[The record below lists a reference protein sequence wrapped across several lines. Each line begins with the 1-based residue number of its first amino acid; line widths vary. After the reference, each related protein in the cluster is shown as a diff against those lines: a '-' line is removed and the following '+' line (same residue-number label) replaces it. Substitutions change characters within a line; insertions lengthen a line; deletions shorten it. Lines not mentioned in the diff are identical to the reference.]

1 MPPAPVG
8 RAVCSDGPVPQFV
21 PITQDVLI
29 ERLVERVRALPGHR
43 VIAIDGADAARP
55 VDLADRVA
63 AALRDTGRP
72 AEVVALHDYVRP
84 ASLRVEFGRDEI
96 SYRTAW
102 FDYEA
107 LRREV
112 IDALHNEGR
121 WLPALWDETTDR
133 SARAT
138 IRPAP
143 TDTVLLIAGPML
155 LDHYLQFDLTV
166 RLDMSEQALRR
177 TTPPEDHWT
186 IPALLTNETPTTPTF
201 FVRWDHPD
209 RPALRLD

>member
-1 MPPAPVG
+1 M
-8 RAVCSDGPVPQFV
+8 PQFV

-29 ERLVERVRALPGHR
+29 ERLVERLRALPGHR

-72 AEVVALHDYVRP
+72 ANVVSLHDYVRP
-84 ASLRVEFGRDEI
+84 ASLRVEFGRDDI

-102 FDYEA
+102 FDYDA

-112 IDALHNEGR
+112 IDALHTDGR
-121 WLPALWDETTDR
+121 WLPALWDEATDR
-133 SARAT
+133 SARAA

-143 TDTVLLIAGPML
+143 ADTVLLIAGPML

-166 RLDMSEQALRR
+166 RLDMSAQALRR

-186 IPALLTNETPTTPTF
+186 IPALVDNHENNTTPTF
-201 FVRWDHPD
+201 FARWDHPD
-209 RPALRLD
+209 RPALRVD

>member
-1 MPPAPVG
+1 M
-8 RAVCSDGPVPQFV
+8 PQFV
-21 PITQDVLI
+21 PITQDALI

-55 VDLADRVA
+55 VDLAQRTA

-72 AEVVALHDYVRP
+72 AEVVSLHDYVRP
-84 ASLRVEFGRDEI
+84 ASLRAEFGRDDL
-96 SYRTAW
+96 SYRTTW

-112 IDALHNEGR
+112 IDALHREGR
-121 WLPALWDETTDR
+121 WLPALWDEPTDR

-138 IRPAP
+138 IRPAAP
-143 TDTVLLIAGPML
+143 GTVLLVAGPML
-155 LDHYLQFDLTV
+155 LDHHLDFDLTLH
-166 RLDMSEQALRR
+166 LDMSEQALRR

-186 IPALLTNETPTTPTF
+186 IPALRQTSPTPTLF
-201 FVRWDHPD
+201 ARWDHPD
-209 RPALRLD
+209 RPALRLPD